1 MNFKFWIN
9 LNENITQ
16 NWDLWCDTLEKY
28 SKNNPAETGILNQI
42 KDMFFYVYPGLTDAE
57 DSSLKMIIGNGSAF
71 DARLKY
77 IIIKRVLEAKN
88 IENYNWFSFS
98 IGCLVSYQGHMRQE
112 DLESAIDETKRRI
125 DSRELPKSE
134 IGAKGWLVIGSE
146 SKQHVDASIERSQ
159 RVSNREK
166 ERMRKEGRT
175 LNENPNL
182 VRIVAEEGDFTLYM
196 CPKLERSTKDQ
207 TAYSFDLNEPKF
219 SKDLVDERHGILC
232 KYGKGGKFCTADATG
247 TFHKM
252 YVENDIYIF
261 HIKDKVK
268 YQFVS
273 CLNSRNRQFMTVD
286 NIPPENIDSEE
297 YKFLIKHAPIECYD
311 LKVDISGY
319 EDIIDII
326 KLGKKDEI
334 YKISLSN
341 IEKCLVDAFSKKNL
355 DDIDLFVNTG
365 LLISRRELRSTRKFD
380 LNQLIEKLEDNDD
393 FSQKIIKNLITKII
407 IDKTNSFLIKRENL
421 AGLLKVCDLQ
431 NLKRF
436 ILLGDNLRSILST
449 KDYVDLLNKHNDN
462 QEYIEVLSKV
472 YAPPITRL
480 IAASKDVE
488 KTVDLLRDK
497 LLQLDLVEIVD
508 LLLCEIRPIYGTITN
523 TRTYTKEIVLPKA
536 KIKSTG
542 KEMGKILGPRVIS
555 RIPTETILE
564 ISSKNKSALFRD
576 VELTTE
582 KIKGFLEAIAMQH
595 NNLNR
600 EDVMNIIS
608 TYKNLPSMHK
618 GIAKITEMLGK
629 KNMNKLD
636 KSDRWLLRV

>member
-9 LNENITQ
+9 LNENIEQ

-28 SKNNPAETGILNQI
+28 SKNNPAENRILNQI
-42 KDMFFYVYPGLTDAE
+42 KDILYPWGHLHGE
-57 DSSLKMIIGNGSAF
+57 DSLRFAIGPKANFDGRVKHSIIQ
-71 DARLKY
+71 RILL
-77 IIIKRVLEAKN
+77 RKN
-88 IENYNWFSFS
+88 IENYNWFAFS
-98 IGCLVSYQGHMRQE
+98 LGCLVSYEGHMSQE
-112 DLESAIDETKRRI
+112 DLEAAIDETKRRI
-125 DSRELPKSE
+125 DSRDLPKSE

-159 RVSNREK
+159 RISNREK
-166 ERMRKEGRT
+166 GRMRKEGRT

-182 VRIVAEEGDFTLYM
+182 IRVVAEEGEFTLYL
-196 CPKLERSTKDQ
+196 CPKLEKSTD
-207 TAYSFDLNEPKF
+207 
-219 SKDLVDERHGILC
+219 DLVDERHGILC
-232 KYGKGGKFCTADATG
+232 KYGKGGKFCTAAPNG
-247 TFHKM
+247 TWHKM
-252 YVENDIYIF
+252 YISNDIYIF
-261 HIKDKVK
+261 HIKDQVK

-273 CLNSRNRQFMTVD
+273 CLNSSNRQFMTIE
-286 NIPPENIDSEE
+286 NKPPETVDSEE

-326 KLGKKDEI
+326 KSGKKDEI
-334 YKISLSN
+334 YKISLIN
-341 IEKCLVDAFSKKNL
+341 IEKCLVDALSKKNL
-355 DDIDLFVNTG
+355 DDIDLFVDTG
-365 LLISRRELRSTRKFD
+365 LLISRRESRVRKFD
-380 LNQLIEKLEDNDD
+380 LDKLIEKLEDDN

-421 AGLLKVCDLQ
+421 VGLFKVCDLQ

-449 KDYVDLLNKHNDN
+449 KDYVDLLNKHNNN

-523 TRTYTKEIVLPKA
+523 TRTYTKEIILPKA

-564 ISSKNKSALFRD
+564 ISSKSKSALFRD

-582 KIKGFLEAIAMQH
+582 KIKGFLEAMAMQH

-618 GIAKITEMLGK
+618 GVAKITEMLGK
-629 KNMNKLD
+629 KNINKLD
-636 KSDRWLLRV
+636 KLDRWVLRM

>member
-9 LNENITQ
+9 LNENIAQ

-28 SKNNPAETGILNQI
+28 SKNNPAETRILNQL
-42 KDMFFYVYPGLTDAE
+42 KDMFFRGPISSIWHGAMDAE
-57 DSSLKMIIGNGSAF
+57 DNSLKMIIGPRSTF
-71 DARLKY
+71 DGRVKHN
-77 IIIKRVLEAKN
+77 IIQRVLEGKS

-98 IGCLVSYQGHMRQE
+98 LGCLISYQGHMIQE
-112 DLESAIDETKRRI
+112 DLEAAIDETKRRI

-159 RVSNREK
+159 RISNREK
-166 ERMRKEGRT
+166 GRMRKEGRT

-182 VRIVAEEGDFTLYM
+182 IKVAAEEGEFILYL
-196 CPKLERSTKDQ
+196 CPKLEKNT
-207 TAYSFDLNEPKF
+207 E
-219 SKDLVDERHGILC
+219 DLVNERHGILC
-232 KYGKGGKFCTADATG
+232 KYGKGGKFCTAAPNG
-247 TFHKM
+247 TWHKM
-252 YVENDIYIF
+252 YINNDIYIF

-273 CLNSRNRQFMTVD
+273 CLNSSNRQFMTVE

-297 YKFLIKHAPIECYD
+297 YKFLIKHAPIGCYD

-319 EDIIDII
+319 EDIISII
-326 KLGKKDEI
+326 KSGRKDEI
-334 YKISLSN
+334 YKISLAN
-341 IEKCLVDAFSKKNL
+341 IERCLVDAFSEKNL
-355 DDIDLFVNTG
+355 DDIDLFIDTG
-365 LLISRRELRSTRKFD
+365 LLISRHESRSTRK
-380 LNQLIEKLEDNDD
+380 LNLDQLIEKLDDDDD
-393 FSQKIIKNLITKII
+393 FSQKIIKNLITKIVV
-407 IDKTNSFLIKRENL
+407 DKTNSFLIKRENL
-421 AGLLKVCDLQ
+421 VGLFKVCDLR
-431 NLKRF
+431 NLSRF
-436 ILLGDNLRSILST
+436 ILLGDNLRSLLST
-449 KDYVDLLNKHNDN
+449 KDYVDLLDKHDNN
-462 QEYIEVLSKV
+462 QEYIEVLSKI

-508 LLLCEIRPIYGTITN
+508 LLLCEIRPTYGTMTS
-523 TRTYTKEIVLPKA
+523 TRTYTKEIIIPKA

-542 KEMGKILGPRVIS
+542 KEMGRILGPRVINL
-555 RIPTETILE
+555 IPTAAILE

-582 KIKGFLEAIAMQH
+582 KIKGFLEAMAMQH
-595 NNLNR
+595 DHLSR
-600 EDVMNIIS
+600 EDVMNIVQM
-608 TYKNLPSMHK
+608 YKNLPSMHK
-618 GIAKITEMLGK
+618 GVAKITEMLGK

-636 KSDRWLLRV
+636 KSDRWILRV

>member
-9 LNENITQ
+9 LNENVAQ

-42 KDMFFYVYPGLTDAE
+42 KDMFFRVEPGLTDAP
-57 DSSLKMIIGNGSAF
+57 DSSLKMIIGNGAAF
-71 DARLKY
+71 GGRIKH
-77 IIIKRVLEAKN
+77 IIIQRVLEAKN

-98 IGCLVSYQGHMRQE
+98 LGCLVSYQGHMRPE

-166 ERMRKEGRT
+166 ERMRKDGRT

-196 CPKLERSTKDQ
+196 CPKLERNTKDQSIVPQ
-207 TAYSFDLNEPKF
+207 TAYSFEF

-334 YKISLSN
+334 YKISLNN

-365 LLISRRELRSTRKFD
+365 LLISRRESRSTRKFD
-380 LNQLIEKLEDNDD
+380 LNQLIEKLEDDD

-407 IDKTNSFLIKRENL
+407 IDKTNTFLIKRENL
-421 AGLLKVCDLQ
+421 ISLFKVCDLR
-431 NLKRF
+431 NLSRF

-449 KDYVDLLNKHNDN
+449 KDYVDLLDKRGNN

-497 LLQLDLVEIVD
+497 LFQLDLVEIVD
-508 LLLCEIRPIYGTITN
+508 LLLCEIRPTYGAMTS
-523 TRTYTKEIVLPKA
+523 TRTYTREIILPKA

-542 KEMGKILGPRVIS
+542 REMGKILGPRVIN
-555 RIPTETILE
+555 RIPTETISE
-564 ISSKNKSALFRD
+564 ISSKTKTALFRD
-576 VELTTE
+576 IELTTE

-595 NNLNR
+595 NNLSR

-608 TYKNLPSMHK
+608 IYKNLPSMHK
-618 GIAKITEMLGK
+618 GVTKITEMLGK
-629 KNMNKLD
+629 KNINKLD
-636 KSDRWLLRV
+636 KMDRWVLRM